1 MKKAKRNVVT
11 RVNQPSCVASTV
23 SMHTVMLLGQCQ
35 SIMAIVK
42 YGIILSTK
50 SCSEFVES

>member
-1 MKKAKRNVVT
+1 MKKAKRNVDT
-11 RVNQPSCVASTV
+11 RFNQPCGVAITV
-23 SMHTVMLLGQCQ
+23 SMRTAMLLGQCQ

-42 YGIILSTK
+42 CGIILSTK

>member
-1 MKKAKRNVVT
+1 MKKAKRNVDT
-11 RVNQPSCVASTV
+11 RLNQPCGVAITV
-23 SMHTVMLLGQCQ
+23 SMHTAMLLGQCQ

-42 YGIILSTK
+42 CGIILSTK